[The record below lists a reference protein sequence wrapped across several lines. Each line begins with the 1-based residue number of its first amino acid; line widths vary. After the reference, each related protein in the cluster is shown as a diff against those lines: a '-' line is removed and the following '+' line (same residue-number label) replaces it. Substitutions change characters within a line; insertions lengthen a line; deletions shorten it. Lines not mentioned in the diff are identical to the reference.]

1 MGKKKVFYGW
11 IVATACMLVMATA
24 VGIVNNC
31 FGLYI
36 VPACEE
42 MGYTRQAMG
51 MTQTMF
57 ALGYMIVA
65 LFSGVIFKGNR
76 LKKLM
81 IIGSIVMCASYAI
94 FAVAKSLVV
103 FYVVG
108 LICCMAKATVDLV
121 PLSLIISNWFNE
133 KRGMAIG
140 FVCAGSGLGGML
152 FNILGGQLVESI
164 GWRPTVLVFTG
175 IMCLVILP
183 MVFFVIKVRPEDM
196 GMEPLG
202 KPVEAAGSVSGE
214 GMTLREAMHTK
225 EFYLLVL
232 DIVIAGMGVNA
243 IATTATPFYTDEFQN
258 GVIAANLGA
267 AFMAVLAI
275 GKFSLGGLYDRFGAM
290 KATLLARVL
299 LIVSLLALSGGKNP
313 VFIGIYL
320 LCTGL
325 ACASSSTA
333 IPILARNTF
342 GAKNA
347 AAIIGVFSASQSLG
361 AMVAPSG
368 CGLVCD
374 KLGSYAPSYLILAV
388 GVVIMLLP
396 TMMILKPKKKAI

>member
-1 MGKKKVFYGW
+1 MAKKKVFYGW

-31 FGLYI
+31 FGLFI

-42 MGYTRQAMG
+42 MGFSRQAMG
-51 MTQTMF
+51 TTQTMF

-65 LFSGVIFKGNR
+65 LFSGVIFKESR

-81 IIGSIVMCASYAI
+81 IIGSIVMCASYAV
-94 FAVAKSLVV
+94 FYVAKSLAV
-103 FYVVG
+103 FYIVG
-108 LICCMAKATVDLV
+108 LICCMAKATIDLV
-121 PLSLIISNWFNE
+121 PISLIISNWFNE
-133 KRGMAIG
+133 KRGTAIG

-183 MVFFVIKVRPEDM
+183 MVFFVIKVKPEEM
-196 GMEPLG
+196 GLSPLG
-202 KPVEAAGSVSGE
+202 RLPQQEADMPEG
-214 GMTLREAMHTK
+214 GMTLREAMRTK

-243 IATTATPFYTDEFQN
+243 IATTSTPFYTDEFQN

-267 AFMAVLAI
+267 AFMAVLAV
-275 GKFSLGGLYDRFGAM
+275 GKFTLGGLYDKFGAM
-290 KATLLARVL
+290 KATLMARIL
-299 LIVSLLALSGGKNP
+299 LIISLLALSQGKNP

-361 AMVAPSG
+361 AMMAPSG
-368 CGLVCD
+368 CGFVCD

-396 TMMILKPKKKAI
+396 TMLILKPKKKAT

>member
-1 MGKKKVFYGW
+1 MAKKKIFYGW

-31 FGLYI
+31 FGLFI

-65 LFSGVIFKGNR
+65 LFSGAIYKENR
-76 LKKLM
+76 LKKMM
-81 IIGSIVMCASYAI
+81 ILGAVVMCASYAL
-94 FAVAKSLVV
+94 FSVAKSLAV
-103 FYVVG
+103 FYIVG
-108 LICCMAKATVDLV
+108 LVCCMAKAMIDLV
-121 PLSLIISNWFNE
+121 PMSLIMNNWFNE
-133 KRGMAIG
+133 KRGAAIG
-140 FVCAGSGLGGML
+140 FACAGSGLGGML
-152 FNILGGQLVESI
+152 FNLIGGQLVEKI
-164 GWRPTVLVFTG
+164 GWRSTVLVFTG

-196 GMEPLG
+196 GLKPLG
-202 KPVEAAGSVSGE
+202 APIVQE
-214 GMTLREAMHTK
+214 GNAPEGGLTLREAMRTK
-225 EFYLLVL
+225 EFYILVL

-243 IATTATPFYTDEFQN
+243 IATTSTPFYTDEFQN
-258 GVIAANLGA
+258 GVIAANLA
-267 AFMAVLAI
+267 SAFMAVLAI
-275 GKFSLGGLYDRFGAM
+275 GKFALGGLYDRFGAL
-290 KATLLARVL
+290 KATVMARVL
-299 LIVSLLALSGGKNP
+299 LIISLQALAQGKKP

-320 LCTGL
+320 LCCGL

-333 IPILARNTF
+333 IPILARNAF

-361 AMVAPSG
+361 AMVSPSA
-368 CGLVCD
+368 CGFVCD
-374 KLGSYAPSYLILAV
+374 KVGSYAPSYLILSV
-388 GVVIMLLP
+388 GVLIMLLP
-396 TMMILKPKKKAI
+396 TIMTLKPKKKTK